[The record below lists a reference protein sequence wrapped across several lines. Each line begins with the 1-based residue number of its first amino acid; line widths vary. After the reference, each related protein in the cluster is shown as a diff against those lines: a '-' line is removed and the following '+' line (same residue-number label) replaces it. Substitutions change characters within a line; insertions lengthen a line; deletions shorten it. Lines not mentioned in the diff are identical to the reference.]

1 MRPNHF
7 FAHDLATGMRFSIA
21 IWFESA
27 ACANTSAQSEDDTHS
42 VFILLSHLQIDNIGD
57 DLFAIMTERT
67 VPTKLL
73 R

>member
-7 FAHDLATGMRFSIA
+7 FAHALATGMRFSIA
-21 IWFESA
+21 IWFESDA
-27 ACANTSAQSEDDTHS
+27 RANTSAQSEDDTYS

-57 DLFAIMTERT
+57 DLFAIITERT

-73 R
+73 K

>member
-1 MRPNHF
+1 
-7 FAHDLATGMRFSIA
+7 MRFSIA
-21 IWFESA
+21 IWFESDA
-27 ACANTSAQSEDDTHS
+27 RANTSAQSEDDTYS